1 MKMLSVS
8 QYAKRCGETT
18 RNIYNRLKT
27 DLKDKAVKQD
37 GKWFIMVD
45 DETPTPPPT
54 QEATPQPTPPREE
67 DTETLLR
74 QREKE
79 LAEKEKQLTE
89 MLQEVIKLTNQA
101 QILTREAQEAQ
112 KQVLN
117 LTTTN
122 AAQKERILYLEGELR
137 KYQDRKPWYKRIFDK
152 TKRDGK

>member
-1 MKMLSVS
+1 MLSVS

-45 DETPTPPPT
+45 DETPT
-54 QEATPQPTPPREE
+54 QEATPQSTPPREE

-74 QREKE
+74 QMEKE
-79 LAEKEKQLTE
+79 LAEKEKQITE

-101 QILTREAQEAQ
+101 QILTAQAQ
-112 KQVLN
+112 KQVLH

-122 AAQKERILYLEGELR
+122 AAQEERIHYLEGEVR
-137 KYQDRKPWYKRIFDK
+137 QYQERKPWYKRIFDK

>member
-45 DETPTPPPT
+45 DETPT

-74 QREKE
+74 QMEKE
-79 LAEKEKQLTE
+79 LAEKEKQITE

-101 QILTREAQEAQ
+101 QILTAQAQ
-112 KQVLN
+112 KQVLH

-122 AAQKERILYLEGELR
+122 AAQEERIHYLEGEVR
-137 KYQDRKPWYKRIFDK
+137 QYQERKPWYKRIFDK

>member
-54 QEATPQPTPPREE
+54 QEATPQPMPPREE

-79 LAEKEKQLTE
+79 LSEKEKQLTE

-122 AAQKERILYLEGELR
+122 AAQKERILYLEGEVR
-137 KYQDRKPWYKRIFDK
+137 QYQEKKPWYKRIFDK

>member
-1 MKMLSVS
+1 MLSVS

-45 DETPTPPPT
+45 DETPT

-74 QREKE
+74 QMEKE
-79 LAEKEKQLTE
+79 LAEKEKQITE

-101 QILTREAQEAQ
+101 QILTAQAQ
-112 KQVLN
+112 KQVLH

-122 AAQKERILYLEGELR
+122 AAQEERIHYLEGEVR
-137 KYQDRKPWYKRIFDK
+137 QYQERKPWYKRIFDK

>member
-45 DETPTPPPT
+45 DETPT
-54 QEATPQPTPPREE
+54 QEATPQSTPPREE

-74 QREKE
+74 QMEKE
-79 LAEKEKQLTE
+79 LAEKEKQITE

-101 QILTREAQEAQ
+101 QILTAQAQ
-112 KQVLN
+112 KQVLH

-122 AAQKERILYLEGELR
+122 AAQEERIHYLEGEVR
-137 KYQDRKPWYKRIFDK
+137 QYQERKPWYKRIFDK